1 MRAKQQKYFFR
12 IIVKSKISKIDF
24 DSNFIFNIIDF
35 AIIKFNKDDS
45 TEDIQS
51 VQEFKIFAATN
62 FWIFIIGKGEG
73 KKIGRLVIL

>member
-1 MRAKQQKYFFR
+1 MEKNMRAKQQKYFFR

-62 FWIFIIGKGEG
+62 F
-73 KKIGRLVIL
+73 